1 MQTFHNI
8 LKSHFEKRPDEVAI
22 YLQHAGEEDK
32 PITVRD
38 MLTRAVAAQKR
49 LEAEGV
55 QPGEVVLLI
64 FQHGEDLITTYFG
77 AILHGAIPSIM
88 PYLTEKLQPERYRK
102 DLASLIEVT
111 QPAAIFT
118 YGEFESEVR
127 SALIEGDSVRT
138 VMLAEDLREG
148 ANRFLTST
156 VANRRTSSCCSTPQ
170 VPPDCRKASLFP
182 TSRC

>member
-1 MQTFHNI
+1 MQTFHHI
-8 LKSHFEKRPDEVAI
+8 LKSHYENRPDEVAI
-22 YLQHAGEEDK
+22 YLQHAGKEDK

-102 DLASLIEVT
+102 DLAS
-111 QPAAIFT
+111 
-118 YGEFESEVR
+118 
-127 SALIEGDSVRT
+127 
-138 VMLAEDLREG
+138 
-148 ANRFLTST
+148 
-156 VANRRTSSCCSTPQ
+156 
-170 VPPDCRKASLFP
+170 
-182 TSRC
+182 